1 MTRDEINARIEA
13 CEAEYAEVHADIVN
27 GPQTDQ
33 PTDLTRRRDD
43 LTREIAALKAMLE
56 EE

>member
-1 MTRDEINARIEA
+1 MTRDEINAKIAA

-27 GPQTDQ
+27 GPQTER
-33 PTDLTRRRDD
+33 PADLTQRRDD

-56 EE
+56 ED